1 MIFVIDC
8 ETTGI
13 GKLDQ
18 VVQLATIRVPDS
30 IALLKSS
37 FVTAKPFG
45 CAGVRKQSPYFPSL
59 VVTNSYFNPSV
70 PINKHAQAVHGLS
83 KIQLCKYPST
93 KECGLSPST
102 RIVVGHNVS
111 FDTRMLKVELPS
123 ICTMNLAKKIEKL
136 QGGKFGFEN
145 YKLTTMFAFYYPELV
160 KQFESEVHD
169 ALGDCEMCLLVLI
182 KLLEQFPFLATLSEV
197 QEYFFPISS

>member
-1 MIFVIDC
+1 MIFVIDT

-18 VVQLATIRVPDS
+18 VVQLATIRVPDN
-30 IALLKSS
+30 IAVLKSS
-37 FVTAKPFG
+37 FVSAKPFG

-93 KECGLSPST
+93 KECGLSSST

-111 FDTRMLKVELPS
+111 FDTRMLHVELPS
-123 ICTMNLAKKIEKL
+123 ICTMNLAKKIEKIR
-136 QGGKFGFEN
+136 GAKFGFEN
-145 YKLTTMFAFYYPELV
+145 YKLTTIFSFYYPELV

-182 KLLEQFPFLATLSEV
+182 KLLEQFPFLATLTDV
-197 QEYFFPISS
+197 QQYFFPVAE